1 MKTKQRLHINLTHG
15 WKTACAAFLL
25 LLAGCSGQ
33 DMPTVDKEDEPQVS
47 DKEIAL
53 DIEGWKP
60 LDESRAT
67 IYEDEGD
74 FKSEASGGGN
84 FTLYAYM
91 KESAQTFI
99 GGARVNY
106 QASSGRWRFY
116 SHPNYIEYYWPQSG
130 TVDFFA
136 YMPWKDSGKNKNI
149 TVGSYSKNTGL
160 SISCQMQSEITNLE
174 DPTGQETIIA
184 YTTGKSKTNGSVN
197 MHFVHPFAAVY
208 FKLHQAHRDLT
219 INWIQFNNVYLTG
232 TTTLN
237 TTTEKTTKIQW
248 TIPSVNTTGTFII
261 NINKTIPTDINFNG
275 EVGGPYLVMPQI
287 FGKGT
292 DDDLTDD
299 VTITIN
305 YTWDDKQD
313 SNTTNDTKEF
323 TRSITTSNI
332 TSWIAGNKYTY
343 ILDLG
348 DNKEEILFKVMVE
361 PWTSHDYENIV
372 DVE

>member
-1 MKTKQRLHINLTHG
+1 MRTKQERNHSISYG
-15 WKTACAAFLL
+15 AIAFSFALL
-25 LLAGCSGQ
+25 LTVAGCGGSEIPSEG
-33 DMPTVDKEDEPQVS
+33 KEDKVPLS
-47 DKEIAL
+47 DQEITIQI
-53 DIEGWKP
+53 DGWKP
-60 LDESRAT
+60 LEESRAAIFET
-67 IYEDEGD
+67 QDD
-74 FKSEASGGGN
+74 FTNEAPEAKGGGN
-84 FTLYAYM
+84 FTLHAYM
-91 KESAQTFI
+91 RETGSTFI
-99 GGARVNY
+99 DGTRARY
-106 QASSGRWRFY
+106 QEASGHWRFY

-130 TVDFFA
+130 SIDFFA
-136 YMPWKDSGKNKNI
+136 YMPWKGSDRNKNI
-149 TVGSYSKNTGL
+149 TVDRYLKDTGL
-160 SISCQMQSEITNLE
+160 RIFCQMQDAITDLE

-184 YTTGKSKTNGSVN
+184 YTTGKSKADGSVN

-219 INWIQFNNVYLTG
+219 INWIRFNNVYLTG
-232 TTTLN
+232 ADTLN
-237 TTTEKTTKIQW
+237 ATTVENTKITW
-248 TIPSVNTTGTFII
+248 TPSDTESTFKI
-261 NINKTIPTDINFNG
+261 NIDKTIPTDINFNG

-292 DDDLTDD
+292 DDTDDD

-323 TRSITTSNI
+323 TRSITTTDI
-332 TSWIAGNKYTY
+332 KSWIAGYKYTY

-361 PWTSHDYENIV
+361 PWTSHDYKNIV